1 MPSPKRLREFSYEE
15 LMALMGEAIKTPQ
28 AADGLLKA
36 MGEEPGDLFDRF
48 SLEQQFDLRQL
59 YGDLIHRRDQPC

>member
-28 AADGLLKA
+28 AADELLKA
-36 MGEEPGDLFDRF
+36 MEEEPGLLDRF
-48 SLEQQFDLRQL
+48 EGVQWLDLSQV
-59 YGDLIHRRDQPC
+59 YGDLIHRRDQRC

>member
-1 MPSPKRLREFSYEE
+1 MPSPKRLRELSYEE
-15 LMALMGEAIKTPQ
+15 LMALMSEAIKTPQ

-36 MGEEPGDLFDRF
+36 MEEEPGLLDRF
-48 SLEQQFDLRQL
+48 EGVQWLDLSQL

>member
-28 AADGLLKA
+28 AADELLKA
-36 MGEEPGDLFDRF
+36 MEEEPGLLDRF
-48 SLEQQFDLRQL
+48 EGVQWLDLSQV
-59 YGDLIHRRDQPC
+59 YGDLIHRRDQPF

>member
-1 MPSPKRLREFSYEE
+1 MPSPKRLRELSYEE

-28 AADGLLKA
+28 AADELLKA

-48 SLEQQFDLRQL
+48 SLEQQFDLRQV
-59 YGDLIHRRDQPC
+59 YGDLIHRRDQRC